1 MDPIQPYSH
10 PNGPL
15 FDQHI
20 NDNLRRLKLATDVV
34 AEVHRALLDPLDP
47 ESQADLLL
55 ATEDLADTT
64 LELLLTVR
72 KIVWHESL
80 QEDPDRA

>member
-1 MDPIQPYSH
+1 MTAH

-20 NDNLRRLKLATDVV
+20 RDNLRRIKLATDVV
-34 AEVHRALLDPLDP
+34 AEVHKSLLDPLDP

-64 LELLLTVR
+64 LELLLSVR
-72 KIVWHESL
+72 KVVWNESL
-80 QEDPDRA
+80 VQDPDRA